1 MIRSYRDAG
10 TRRLMERQTSLK
22 YKIIE
27 RTALIRLRL
36 LNSAISLGDLR
47 LPGLHLEPLKAD
59 RRGQHSIRIS
69 DRYRICFEWRDGD
82 ACNVEIVD
90 YH

>member
-1 MIRSYRDAG
+1 
-10 TRRLMERQTSLK
+10 MERQASLK
-22 YKIIE
+22 FKIVE
-27 RTALIRLRL
+27 RSALIRLRL
-36 LNSAISLGDLR
+36 LHSATSLNDLR

-59 RRGQHSIRIS
+59 RKGQHRIRIN

-82 ACNVEIVD
+82 AYNVEIVD

>member
-1 MIRSYRDAG
+1 M
-10 TRRLMERQTSLK
+10 
-22 YKIIE
+22 E

-36 LNSAISLGDLR
+36 LNAATSLSDLR
-47 LPGLHLEPLKAD
+47 LPGLHLESLKTD
-59 RRGQHSIRIS
+59 RKGQFSIRVN

>member
-1 MIRSYRDAG
+1 MIRSYRDAE
-10 TRRLMERQTSLK
+10 TRRLMERQASRK
-22 YKIIE
+22 YKIVE

-36 LNSAISLGDLR
+36 LNSAISLSDLR

-59 RRGQHSIRIS
+59 RKGQDSIRVN
-69 DRYRICFEWRDGD
+69 DRYRICFEWRDGN
-82 ACNVEIVD
+82 AYSVEIVD

>member
-1 MIRSYRDAG
+1 MIRSYRDAEA
-10 TRRLMERQTSLK
+10 RCLMERRASLK
-22 YKIIE
+22 KNVE
-27 RTALIRLRL
+27 RTALIRLRF
-36 LNSAISLGDLR
+36 LNAATSLCDLR

-59 RRGQHSIRIS
+59 RKGQYSIRVN

-82 ACNVEIVD
+82 AYNVEIVD

>member
-1 MIRSYRDAG
+1 MIRSYRDAEA
-10 TRRLMERQTSLK
+10 RRLMERQASLK
-22 YKIIE
+22 YKIVE

-36 LNSAISLGDLR
+36 LNAATSLGDLR

-59 RRGQHSIRIS
+59 RKGQHSIRVN
-69 DRYRICFEWRDGD
+69 DRYRVCFEWRDGD
-82 ACNVEIVD
+82 AYNVEIVD